1 MHYIKQYR
9 ETAGLTRDS
18 DLLQPGP
25 FTPKESPTI
34 YQSSKKQPKRPYQ
47 ASVDIAFEQVDQN
60 QLKEALSSATKNLY
74 GRYDAQ
80 SQILTST
87 RNKEIRRGFPSDD
100 QINKKPMYMNTVS
113 TPLASNRSDA
123 LDKENSVQVCGKQE
137 SPLKSKQFHNS
148 LNLFAHAT
156 ALKYNMIT
164 ARPQVSGTY
173 SFADAETNHSIFK
186 DRSNYIRDVPHGNFA
201 TIPHKPAD
209 ASDDRSLISEQ
220 TIQTTTSGR
229 RSRQKRSEARIKSI
243 TPGATSQ
250 LVYRKVDESEPVSL
264 QINVKGMYCQPPDH
278 DQSNNSTL

>member
-18 DLLQPGP
+18 NLLQPGP
-25 FTPKESPTI
+25 TTPKERPTI
-34 YQSSKKQPKRPYQ
+34 YQSSKKQPKRHYQ

-80 SQILTST
+80 SQLLTST
-87 RNKEIRRGFPSDD
+87 RNKEIRQDFSSGD
-100 QINKKPMYMNTVS
+100 QITKKPMYMNTVS
-113 TPLASNRSDA
+113 TPQASNRSDA
-123 LDKENSVQVCGKQE
+123 LDKENSGQVCGKQE

-173 SFADAETNHSIFK
+173 SFAEAETNHSHSIFK
-186 DRSNYIRDVPHGNFA
+186 DRSNYIRDVPQANFA

-220 TIQTTTSGR
+220 THQTTTSGR

-250 LVYRKVDESEPVSL
+250 LVHRKVDNENEPVSL
-264 QINVKGMYCQPPDH
+264 QINVKGMYC
-278 DQSNNSTL
+278 